1 MRSGRTLS
9 SQPICYHPARMAK
22 QLHKLGI
29 LAKRDDPRAAATL
42 RVVVGHLAPRGVRL
56 LAEDPLAGEFPE
68 IALGRLDE
76 AEAVIVIGGDGT
88 MLHAARMLAPRN
100 VPLVG
105 VNAGR
110 LGFLADI
117 PESALQQS
125 LDALLAGDYTE
136 EPRWLVRGEVL
147 RGEESVWHAT
157 ALNEVVVQKCD
168 AGRLIEFETRI
179 DGSHV
184 SQQRADGIIV
194 TTPTG
199 STAYALS
206 AGGPILHPRLDAIAV
221 VPICPHTLSDRPI
234 VVDGKSCVE
243 IKLRETENPAAQV
256 ILDGQDHCLLAP
268 GDRVRIQRDGV
279 PARLLHPAGH
289 DYYQVLRQKL
299 HWGRDHE
306 SGLER

>member
-1 MRSGRTLS
+1 MT
-9 SQPICYHPARMAK
+9 A
-22 QLHKLGI
+22 QLRKLGLI
-29 LAKRDDPRAAATL
+29 VKRDDSRAAATL
-42 RVVVGHLAPRGVRL
+42 RALVAHLAPRGIPLVADARL
-56 LAEDPLAGEFPE
+56 VAEIPQLVGGELAATD
-68 IALGRLDE
+68 
-76 AEAVIVIGGDGT
+76 AVIVIGGDGT

-117 PESALQQS
+117 PETALSQS
-125 LDALLAGDYTE
+125 LDALLDGDYVE
-136 EPRWLVRGEVL
+136 EPRWLLRGEVR
-147 RGEESVWHAT
+147 RGDEIAWQAT

-168 AGRLIEFETRI
+168 AGRLIEFETHI
-179 DGSHV
+179 DGSYV
-184 SQQRADGIIV
+184 SRQRADGVIV
-194 TTPTG
+194 STPTG

-206 AGGPILHPRLDAIAV
+206 AGGPILHPRLEALAV

-234 VVDGKSCVE
+234 VIDGKSRVE
-243 IKLRETENPAAQV
+243 IHLRETESGAAQV
-256 ILDGQDHCLLAP
+256 ILDGQDHALLSP
-268 GDRVRIQRDGV
+268 GDRVYVERDGL

-289 DYYQVLRQKL
+289 DYYRVLRQKL